1 MEKKNKSQGIS
12 FVSEEEIK
20 FMMYFNENWTKFSND
35 IRLSQSQI
43 NFGNRLRPRLVY
55 WSFTIEKG
63 ELSQEEIKTAASLAA
78 CMELIHKSTI
88 LLDDWIDQ
96 DDARHG
102 QPSFHIQYGPELAVM
117 YALNILSKSI
127 TELNNI
133 CYNFTDE
140 KIYHTCI
147 KNISETMQRM
157 TLGEIKE
164 LTLKSDEL
172 FDFEKIK
179 EIIKLETAE
188 LLTNSLLMGYYGSGG
203 KNLDVAR
210 ELKNIGYDCGYIF
223 QCMNDLEPFC
233 EKNINVQ
240 HKGCFNLDYD
250 RERKNIG
257 IALLYKVSSKADR
270 SILVQKPPYEELIR
284 LFGKYDIIEF
294 FLKDL
299 DDLNKKNLLR
309 IKGLSNLGINRTWC
323 ENFVKFI
330 TNVINVCISRLGF
343 E

>member
-1 MEKKNKSQGIS
+1 MKKTNKAEGIL
-12 FVSEEEIK
+12 FVSEDERK
-20 FMMYFNENWTKFSND
+20 FIEYFNENWAKFSD
-35 IRLSQSQI
+35 DARLSQSQI

-55 WSFTIEKG
+55 WSFTMKKE
-63 ELSQEEIKTAASLAA
+63 ELSEEEFKTAASLAA

-102 QPSFHIQYGPELAVM
+102 QPSFHVQYSPELAVM

-133 CYNFTDE
+133 FYHFTE
-140 KIYHTCI
+140 
-147 KNISETMQRM
+147 
-157 TLGEIKE
+157 
-164 LTLKSDEL
+164 EL

-179 EIIKLETAE
+179 EIIQLETAE

-203 KNLDVAR
+203 NNLNVAQ

-233 EKNINVQ
+233 EKNINEQ
-240 HKGCFNLDYD
+240 HKGYFNLDYD

-257 IALLYKVSSKADR
+257 IALLHKVSNKADR
-270 SILVQKPPYEELIR
+270 SILVQKPPYDELIH
-284 LFGKYDIIEF
+284 LFRKYNIIEF

-299 DDLNKKNLLR
+299 DDLNQKNLCR
-309 IKGLSNLGINRTWC
+309 IQALSELGISKTWC
-323 ENFVKFI
+323 GNFAEFI
-330 TNVINVCISRLGF
+330 SNVIAVCVSRLGL

>member
-1 MEKKNKSQGIS
+1 MKKTNKAEGIL
-12 FVSEEEIK
+12 FVSEDERK
-20 FMMYFNENWTKFSND
+20 FIEYFNENWAKFSD
-35 IRLSQSQI
+35 DARLSQSQI

-55 WSFTIEKG
+55 WSFTMKKE
-63 ELSQEEIKTAASLAA
+63 ELSEEEFKTAASLAA

-102 QPSFHIQYGPELAVM
+102 QPSFHVQYSPELAVM

-133 CYNFTDE
+133 FYHFTDE

-147 KNISETMQRM
+147 QNISETMQRM
-157 TLGEIKE
+157 TLGEIQE
-164 LTLKSDEL
+164 LTLTSEEL

-179 EIIKLETAE
+179 EIIQLETAE

-203 KNLDVAR
+203 NNLNVAQ

-233 EKNINVQ
+233 EKNINEQ
-240 HKGCFNLDYD
+240 HKGYFNLDYD

-257 IALLYKVSSKADR
+257 IALLHKVSNKADR
-270 SILVQKPPYEELIR
+270 SILVQKPPYDELIH
-284 LFGKYDIIEF
+284 LFRKYNIIEF

-299 DDLNKKNLLR
+299 DDLNQKNLCR
-309 IKGLSNLGINRTWC
+309 IQALSELGISKTWC
-323 ENFVKFI
+323 GNFAEFI
-330 TNVINVCISRLGF
+330 SNVIAVCVSRLGL